1 MYENADGEVT
11 YSNVSEAPP
20 KDAKKIRCFK
30 EKKVPAISS
39 QPQPQAGSNFP
50 SVDSDTQRKRDDGRR
65 KILEQELA
73 AEQKRLDAARAQL
86 EEQESVRLGSEAN
99 YQRFLDRVQPF
110 KDAVQTHE
118 NNVQAIQSELDNLR

>member
-86 EEQESVRLGSEAN
+86 EEQESVRLGSETN

-118 NNVQAIQSELDNLR
+118 NNVQAIHSELDNLR